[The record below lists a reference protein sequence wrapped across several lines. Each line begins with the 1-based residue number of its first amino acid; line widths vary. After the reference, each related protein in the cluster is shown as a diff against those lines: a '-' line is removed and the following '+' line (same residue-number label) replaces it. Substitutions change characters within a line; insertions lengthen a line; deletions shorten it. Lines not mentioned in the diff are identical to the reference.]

1 MLIRM
6 TKIRDMTTNNFDNSL
21 LELQEKL
28 YHYALSLTADPET
41 AQDLLQETFLK
52 ALTYRDK
59 FRDDTNIK
67 AWIYT
72 IMKNSFI
79 NNYRHNQKVRMAFD
93 KTNNEYHMSLR
104 CDDVFATPDSAFSEQ
119 EISAGINELAGEYR
133 VPFMMFL
140 DGYQYQ
146 EIAEEMQI
154 PLGTVKSRI
163 FFARKKLEKSLA
175 DFA

>member
-1 MLIRM
+1 
-6 TKIRDMTTNNFDNSL
+6 MTTNNFDNSL

-104 CDDVFATPDSAFSEQ
+104 CDDVFAT
-119 EISAGINELAGEYR
+119 
-133 VPFMMFL
+133 
-140 DGYQYQ
+140 
-146 EIAEEMQI
+146 
-154 PLGTVKSRI
+154 
-163 FFARKKLEKSLA
+163 
-175 DFA
+175 